1 MQLMLSIVAII
12 AVGLFLIFFVSA
24 LNRKKSENDIKNVIN
39 VLSENKSSVRT
50 LFYEQKIIEKLNL
63 PEDKVKIFVYAERA
77 LIILLIILSYM
88 ILGVVGLGIFA
99 AVVILVMMDN
109 KLKEQIYESGVT
121 RINEVVAFMDYFT
134 PAVSSGQSA
143 KQAFMGYI
151 QKLDPESNQRKL
163 LIEYWNHKNENDY
176 SYETP
181 ESIRDITSVYENAL
195 YNEEKGVDD
204 YLYIIEEAKADLFQ
218 KSVYY
223 NDFNSR
229 VNEVVKPISWAYYI
243 GVPIIIIMLFG
254 MVGDFWFT
262 FVGAVVMVLLVI
274 LFFSFKYLMNK
285 LTINSLHQIL

>member
-1 MQLMLSIVAII
+1 MQLILSIVAIL

-24 LNRKKSENDIKNVIN
+24 LNRKKSESDIKNVIN
-39 VLSENKSSVRT
+39 VLSENKSSVNT
-50 LFYEQKIIEKLNL
+50 IFYEQKIIEKLNL
-63 PEDKVKIFVYAERA
+63 PEDKIKIFVYSERA
-77 LIILLIILSYM
+77 LLVLLIIMSYM

-99 AVVILVMMDN
+99 SVVILVMMDN

-151 QKLDPESNQRKL
+151 QKLDPESSQRRL
-163 LIEYWNHKNENDY
+163 LIEYWNRKNENDY

-181 ESIRDITSVYENAL
+181 ESINDITSVYENAL

-229 VNEVVKPISWAYYI
+229 VNEVVKPVSFAYYI

-262 FVGAVVMVLLVI
+262 FIGAITMVVLVI